1 MFKPH
6 IIASALLVAFVAP
19 SCWAAEATSTTYR
32 STGTASASASTSQ
45 VDQYGLTTSE
55 QELARLWGING
66 EEMRRAKLLLA
77 GPRGTFSQPN
87 LSPIEALGIHA
98 RTQQERQKYAT
109 AFAKALHDDTERV
122 LAWSQAVELARR
134 GAYGVEK
141 VVDFSRITDRPA
153 IDPAIAAA
161 AKVPRTAITPTKR

>member
-1 MFKPH
+1 MFKSLTCT
-6 IIASALLVAFVAP
+6 SALFVAFVAP
-19 SCWAAEATSTTYR
+19 GCLAAEATTTTYR
-32 STGTASASASTSQ
+32 NSGAASATANTTQ
-45 VDQYGLTTSE
+45 VDQYGLSTSE
-55 QELARLWGING
+55 QELARVWGING

-141 VVDFSRITDRPA
+141 VVDFSRITERPS

-161 AKVPRTAITPTKR
+161 AKVPRSAITPTKR